1 MYYDFGYYYSFCWF
15 GFDYDILRILWM
27 IIILGFSC
35 IFRRLLIYFFS
46 SLLMLWTII
55 FLASR
60 FFWIFKYNDYN
71 LFASSFCSIPSQSL
85 SWPQKNVIL
94 LTVLWQI
101 YTLTFSR
108 AFLIVFALFKFFL
121 SSFCFDFA
129 INSMLLFKYLHLIS
143 LKVFFFRL
151 IPLFLWF
158 EKLQHF
164 LNEHHHIF
172 FANIKILVFSKLLTL
187 HYLFCYVQYL
197 FIIS

>member
-1 MYYDFGYYYSFCWF
+1 
-15 GFDYDILRILWM
+15 M

-35 IFRRLLIYFFS
+35 IFLRLLICFFS
-46 SLLMLWTII
+46 SLSMLWTII

-60 FFWIFKYNDYN
+60 SFWIFKYIDCS
-71 LFASSFCSIPSQSL
+71 LFASSFCTIPSQSL

-101 YTLTFSR
+101 RTFTFSR

-129 INSMLLFKYLHLIS
+129 INSNLLINYLHLIS
-143 LKVFFFRL
+143 LIAFFFTPIL
-151 IPLFLWF
+151 LFLWF

-164 LNEHHHIF
+164 LNEHHDISF
-172 FANIKILVFSKLLTL
+172 VNIKILAFSKLLIH
-187 HYLFCYVQYL
+187 HYLFYCVQYL
-197 FIIS
+197 FITS